1 MDLTKYGINKDNK
14 LLQIAL
20 THTSYANE
28 HGLQSYERLEFLG
41 DAVLELVVSDY
52 LFKHARLA
60 EGAMTKKRSM
70 YVCEDA
76 LDAYAKEINL
86 KDYIKVGNGL
96 IGLVNKTII
105 ADVFESIIACIYLN
119 NGLGKAKEFIY
130 DIVIPKIQANKVYLS
145 DYKSYLQ
152 ELVQTNKKSLEYI
165 IVDERGPAHDKTYE
179 VVVRIDG
186 MIYGRGVGKSKKD
199 AEQEAAK
206 NAIEKNSGG
215 NK

>member
-1 MDLTKYGINKDNK
+1 MIVFPENMKTK
-14 LLQIAL
+14 
-20 THTSYANE
+20 
-28 HGLQSYERLEFLG
+28 
-41 DAVLELVVSDY
+41 
-52 LFKHARLA
+52 
-60 EGAMTKKRSM
+60 
-70 YVCEDA
+70 
-76 LDAYAKEINL
+76 
-86 KDYIKVGNGL
+86 
-96 IGLVNKTII
+96 
-105 ADVFESIIACIYLN
+105 
-119 NGLGKAKEFIY
+119 KEFIY

-206 NAIEKNSGG
+206 NAIEKSSGG